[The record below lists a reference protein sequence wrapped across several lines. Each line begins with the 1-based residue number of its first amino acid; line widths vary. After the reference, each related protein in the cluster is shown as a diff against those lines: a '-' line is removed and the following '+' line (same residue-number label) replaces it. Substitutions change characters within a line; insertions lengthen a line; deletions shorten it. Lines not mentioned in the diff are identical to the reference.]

1 MNSMEW
7 LLALLLAYVG
17 MSALCMGLER
27 SFRQVFKRIPSAL
40 SCRCLRALGWLLLV
54 ASLAFSVRMWGV
66 AAGIVGW
73 VGVMSVA
80 GVALIMLLPYA
91 PRVALALPGFVGL
104 ACALIRVLP

>member
-1 MNSMEW
+1 MMG
-7 LLALLLAYVG
+7 ALLLAYVG

-27 SFRQVFKRIPSAL
+27 SFRQVFKHMPSAL

-91 PRVALALPGFVGL
+91 PRVALALPGFAGL
-104 ACALIRVLP
+104 ACTLIRVLP